1 MKILPSISAAT
12 ALFVGAVCACGSSGK
27 SAPTDA
33 THDSIIEIKTAPA
46 IDTVT
51 SPAVAN
57 LHNPLPTLPKP
68 LMLSGNFGELRNNHF
83 HSGVD
88 FKTGGRTGAK
98 VVAADSGY
106 VSRALVS
113 PWGFGR
119 AVYVTHTRTGLTTV
133 YGHLESFANK
143 IDAPVRAEQYNRE
156 TFSIDMEFA
165 PGEIPVA
172 RGEQIGVSGNA
183 GSSGGPHLHFD
194 VRHTASGDA
203 LDPLPYYSNLVVDK
217 VVPQPRALDLYAV
230 EGEGYASRVPAA
242 KGAVSKTFKA
252 WGKVYPAIKAY
263 DRMTDTHNI
272 YGVKHLSLEVD
283 GHEIYRRTIDRF
295 SFDDTRAVHTLID
308 YPTLRRSG
316 SWMMTTKVPQL
327 DPLYYMIDA
336 ENHGIINIDSERDY
350 KCSFIMED
358 AYGNRS
364 RENFTI
370 RGERRA
376 ISPREVKGKIA
387 RHNHDFRFIGKD
399 IEIFVPA
406 GTLYEDLDFTHS
418 VSRSEKYVSP
428 VHHICS
434 NLVPLHKAITISI
447 DIPSDKIADTD
458 KYVLVRVG
466 GGKGGDV
473 AVDAKYIDGKM
484 VAKVTNLGNYAVTTD
499 TKAPTIRKAKKDLAY
514 IISDNLSGIA
524 EYRGEIDGKFA
535 LFEYDAKNAL
545 LSFKPDGKYVR
556 RDGKQHNVVIYLRD
570 RAGNQAEFTDRVTL

>member
-1 MKILPSISAAT
+1 MKILPSLSAAT
-12 ALFVGAVCACGSSGK
+12 ALFVGAVCACGSSTTPDTQK
-27 SAPTDA
+27 PVETEAVN
-33 THDSIIEIKTAPA
+33 A

-57 LHNPLPTLPKP
+57 LHNPLPSLPTP
-68 LMLSGNFGELRNNHF
+68 LLLAGNFGELRNNHF

-98 VVAADSGY
+98 VVTADSGY

-119 AVYVTHTRTGLTTV
+119 AVYVTHPRTGLTTV
-133 YGHLESFANK
+133 YGHLESFAKK

-156 TFSIDMEFA
+156 SFSIDMEFA

-203 LDPLPYYSNLVVDK
+203 LDPLPYYKNLVIDK
-217 VVPQPRALDLYAV
+217 VAPQPRALDVYAV
-230 EGEGYASRVPAA
+230 PGEGYASRVPAS

-283 GHEIYRRTIDRF
+283 GHEVYRRTIDRF

-316 SWMMTTKVPQL
+316 SWMMTTRVPQA

-336 ENHGIINIDSERDY
+336 ENQGVINIDAERDY
-350 KCSFIMED
+350 KCSFVMED

-370 RGERRA
+370 RGTRSSIA
-376 ISPREVKGKIA
+376 PREIKGKIV
-387 RHNHDFRFIGKD
+387 RHDRDFRFIGKGLEVF
-399 IEIFVPA
+399 IPA
-406 GTLYEDLDFTHS
+406 GALYDDLDFTHS
-418 VSRSEKYVSP
+418 VSRSDKYLTP
-428 VHHICS
+428 IHHISS
-434 NLVPLHKAITISI
+434 NTVPLHKGVTVSI
-447 DIPSDKIADTD
+447 DIPGQIISDTD

-466 GGKGGDV
+466 GGKRGDA
-473 AVDAKYIDGKM
+473 AVDAEYRDGKM
-484 VAKVTNLGNYAVTTD
+484 IAKVTNFGNYAVTTD
-499 TKAPTIRKAKKDLAY
+499 NKAPTIRKAKRELAY
-514 IISDNLSGIA
+514 IISDDLSGIA

-556 RDGKQHNVVIYLRD
+556 RDGKKHDVVIYVRD
-570 RAGNQAEFTDRVTL
+570 RAGNQTELTDSVTF